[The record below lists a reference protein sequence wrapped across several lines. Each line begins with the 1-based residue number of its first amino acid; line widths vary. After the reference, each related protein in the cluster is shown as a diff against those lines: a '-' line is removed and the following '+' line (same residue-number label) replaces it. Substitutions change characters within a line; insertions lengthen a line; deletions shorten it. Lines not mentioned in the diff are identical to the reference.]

1 MNLLREFIR
10 EILSEDAAADEQSH
24 FVPAGHEEVS
34 YISPPRDFY
43 EKTGI
48 NMIQEYVLP
57 EEFSSPEALQVYIL
71 REEPSE
77 PEAAT
82 DFYSDLVDKLVSL
95 NPKLSVIRG
104 LGAPE
109 ERHLLP
115 DQKLSEVYP
124 WHLKDIVMGVA
135 SEMRVAD
142 IRYYLE
148 DNPMSWEVADIIK
161 QFTDE
166 TGVRPQWVI
175 SPETAATVG
184 IRPGAGGQTIKDQS

>member
-10 EILSEDAAADEQSH
+10 EILSEDAAADEQSR
-24 FVPAGHEEVS
+24 FVPAEHEEVS
-34 YISPPRDFY
+34 YMSPPRDFY
-43 EKTGI
+43 DKTGI
-48 NMIQEYVLP
+48 NLIQEYVLP
-57 EEFSSPEALQVYIL
+57 EEFSSPESLQVYIM

-82 DFYSDLVDKLVSL
+82 EFYSDLVDRLVSL

-115 DQKLSEVYP
+115 DQQLSDVYP

-135 SEMRVAD
+135 SELRVAD

-148 DNPMSWEVADIIK
+148 DNPMSWEVDDIIK

-175 SPETAATVG
+175 SPETAASVG